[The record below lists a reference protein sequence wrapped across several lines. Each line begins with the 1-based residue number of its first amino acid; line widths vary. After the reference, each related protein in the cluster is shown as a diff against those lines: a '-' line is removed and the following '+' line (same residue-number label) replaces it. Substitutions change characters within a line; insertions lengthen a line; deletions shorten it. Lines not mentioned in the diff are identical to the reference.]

1 MEILRALQRYI
12 KIICARISMQ
22 IIKHPTGPFDNFY
35 SMVMLAQFN
44 VLQASTTLALS
55 SLHAAPLNLAP
66 TCSTSGFPCAAVTS
80 LLPLVMLAK
89 KL

>member
-1 MEILRALQRYI
+1 MEALTVLQRYI
-12 KIICARISMQ
+12 QIICARISMQ
-22 IIKHPTGPFDNFY
+22 IKKHPTGSLDNFY
-35 SMVMLAQFN
+35 NMVMLTQFN

-55 SLHAAPLNLAP
+55 SQHAAPLNLAP

-80 LLPLVMLAK
+80 LLPIVMLAK

>member
-35 SMVMLAQFN
+35 NMVLLTQFN
-44 VLQASTTLALS
+44 VLQALQTPVLS
-55 SLHAAPLNLAP
+55 SQHAAPLNLGP

-80 LLPLVMLAK
+80 LLPPVI
-89 KL
+89 

>member
-1 MEILRALQRYI
+1 MEVLRVLQRYI
-12 KIICARISMQ
+12 KIICARISMR
-22 IIKHPTGPFDNFY
+22 IITHPTGSLDNFY
-35 SMVMLAQFN
+35 NMVMLTQFN
-44 VLQASTTLALS
+44 VLQASTTPVLS